1 MKKEVQTILM
11 WIIVALF
18 IALGVFTIVGGIV
31 ANKLWL
37 VIPCI
42 LSGGVDFF
50 IAALIAGDTMGN
62 KPIY

>member
-1 MKKEVQTILM
+1 MKKEVQTTLM

-31 ANKLWL
+31 TNKLWL
-37 VIPCI
+37 AIPCI
-42 LSGGVDFF
+42 LSGGVDFI
-50 IAALIAGDTMGN
+50 IAVLIAGDTMGN